1 MIGPQRI
8 LNLEIDDLSI
18 QVRGHLYYT
27 AKPDH
32 DENNWLGQLARPKG
46 VSVVSPVI
54 SLFSGR
60 IQDAVSAL
68 F

>member
-1 MIGPQRI
+1 MTGPQRI
-8 LNLEIDDLSI
+8 LNLEIDDLKI

-32 DENNWLGQLARPKG
+32 DENNWLGQPARPKG

-54 SLFSGR
+54 CLFSGKFR
-60 IQDAVSAL
+60 DAVSAL